1 MMLLFEE
8 LLPLQLPTF
17 QFQPTKSF
25 EKQGIKDYQIGEEGQ
40 TSMCNFKVGGGE
52 SARRTH

>member
-25 EKQGIKDYQIGEEGQ
+25 EKQGIQDYQIGEEGQ